1 MLGVGCE
8 GEQGPLLH
16 LSLLALGNTPMPQL
30 TLTDEEAGTLR
41 RVLEEYVSDLRMEIA
56 DTDSMDFRDQ
66 LKREEAFLKKLIEQL
81 GTDRG

>member
-1 MLGVGCE
+1 MG
-8 GEQGPLLH
+8 
-16 LSLLALGNTPMPQL
+16 QL

>member
-1 MLGVGCE
+1 
-8 GEQGPLLH
+8 
-16 LSLLALGNTPMPQL
+16 MPQL

-66 LKREEAFLKKLIEQL
+66 LKQEEAFLKGLIEQL
-81 GTDRG
+81 GTDRR

>member
-1 MLGVGCE
+1 MR
-8 GEQGPLLH
+8 
-16 LSLLALGNTPMPQL
+16 QL

-41 RVLEEYVSDLRMEIA
+41 RVLEQYVSDLRMEIA

-66 LKREEAFLKKLIEQL
+66 LKREETFLKKLIEQL

>member
-1 MLGVGCE
+1 
-8 GEQGPLLH
+8 
-16 LSLLALGNTPMPQL
+16 MPQL

-66 LKREEAFLKKLIEQL
+66 LKREEAFLKRLIEQL
-81 GTDRG
+81 GTERG

>member
-1 MLGVGCE
+1 M
-8 GEQGPLLH
+8 
-16 LSLLALGNTPMPQL
+16 AQL
-30 TLTDEEAGTLR
+30 TLTDQEAATLR
-41 RVLEEYVSDLRMEIA
+41 RVLEQYVSDLRMEIA

>member
-1 MLGVGCE
+1 MG
-8 GEQGPLLH
+8 
-16 LSLLALGNTPMPQL
+16 QL

-81 GTDRG
+81 GTDGG

>member
-1 MLGVGCE
+1 
-8 GEQGPLLH
+8 
-16 LSLLALGNTPMPQL
+16 MPQL

-66 LKREEAFLKKLIEQL
+66 LKREEAFLKRLIEKL

>member
-1 MLGVGCE
+1 
-8 GEQGPLLH
+8 
-16 LSLLALGNTPMPQL
+16 MPQL

-66 LKREEAFLKKLIEQL
+66 LKRDEAFLKRLIEQL
-81 GTDRG
+81 GTERR

>member
-1 MLGVGCE
+1 
-8 GEQGPLLH
+8 
-16 LSLLALGNTPMPQL
+16 MPQL

-66 LKREEAFLKKLIEQL
+66 LKREEALLKRLIEQL
-81 GTDRG
+81 GVWS